1 MQWSLSTLLLLAGHV
16 FAQLPLPE
24 PPFMPPNA
32 SAGAVTSPGGVTPNP
47 QWSSLLGDLLYF
59 YEAQRSG
66 KLPASNRVKWRN
78 DSALSDG
85 QDVHLNLTGGYYDA
99 GDYIKCTFP
108 LSFTLMSV
116 CWGATDYGKGYD
128 LANQTP
134 YLDAMLR
141 WGLDW
146 LMEAHPTNSTLFVQI
161 SDANVDNNY
170 WGGDQTIPGP
180 RTSYQINATSPGTD
194 AAAGAAAAFAA
205 CSNLYQNR
213 VFSNSYSGPA
223 TIQNSTYA
231 SLLLQHAQGLYT
243 FATSA
248 RKTEY
253 QNSVPE
259 VGNAYPSSGF
269 GDELAIAALFLSWA
283 TNSSLL
289 YEEAQS
295 YYSQYNL
302 SGYKGVFNW
311 DTKTPGI
318 PVLFA
323 QIAQANPTFGNISTW
338 QDQAETYFDGV
349 VYGGGDGYTT
359 TGGLLYY
366 PGDSDDAS
374 LNPALNAAMLLNR
387 YVALASTQTK
397 KQDYYNFAKSQVKYA
412 LGYNPMSVPYI
423 VGVNPN
429 SPQNPHSAMASG
441 GNNISDI
448 NNDPPQEAHVLYGA
462 VVGGPDRF
470 DRYFDIRGDWP
481 ETEPALDYN
490 APMLTLAAM
499 HVLNDTS
506 DPYYTSL
513 QAGTYQSKRPQGMP
527 CDAAYQ
533 QGCGGPQLSQTG
545 QIAMGAVVGLVGV
558 VIFSLVGWWGW
569 LVYRGDYD
577 RCY

>member
-1 MQWSLSTLLLLAGHV
+1 MWSISPLLLLAGYA
-16 FAQLPLPE
+16 FAQLPLPQ
-24 PPFMPPNA
+24 PSFMPPNA
-32 SAGAVTSPGGVTPNP
+32 SAGAVSSTGGTIPNS
-47 QWSSLLGDLLYF
+47 QWSSLLGDLIYF

-66 KLPASNRVKWRN
+66 KLPADNRVKWRN

-85 QDVHLNLTGGYYDA
+85 SDVKLNLTGGYYDA

-146 LMEAHPTNSTLFVQI
+146 LIKAHPNNNTLYVQI
-161 SDANVDNNY
+161 SSVEVDNNY
-170 WGGDQTIPGP
+170 WGGDQGIPGP
-180 RTSYQINATSPGTD
+180 RTSYQINTTSPGTD

-213 VFSNSYSGPA
+213 VFSDSYSGPA
-223 TIQNSTYA
+223 TLQNSTYA
-231 SLLLQHAQGLYT
+231 ALLLQHAQGLYT

-248 RKTEY
+248 RKIEY
-253 QNSVPE
+253 QDSVPDA
-259 VGNAYPSSGF
+259 GKAYASSGF
-269 GDELAIAALFLSWA
+269 GDELAIAALFLSLA
-283 TNSSLL
+283 TNSSSL
-289 YEEAQS
+289 YKVAQS
-295 YYSQYNL
+295 YYGEYNL
-302 SGYKGVFNW
+302 SDYQGPFNW

-323 QIAQANPTFGNISTW
+323 QIAQSNPAFGNLSTW
-338 QDQAETYFDGV
+338 QSEAETYFDQV
-349 VYGGGDGYTT
+349 VYGGGKGYSTA
-359 TGGLLYY
+359 GGLLYY
-366 PGDSDDAS
+366 PGDSDTAS
-374 LNPALNAAMLLNR
+374 INPALNAAMLLNR
-387 YVALASTQTK
+387 YVPLASSQTK
-397 KQDYYNFAKSQVKYA
+397 KQDYYNFAKNQVKYA
-412 LGYNPMSVPYI
+412 LGSNPMSIPYV

-448 NNDPPQEAHVLYGA
+448 NNDPPREAYVLYGA
-462 VVGGPDRF
+462 VVGGPDKYDRF
-470 DRYFDIRGDWP
+470 FDIRADWP

-499 HVLNDTS
+499 HVLNDSS
-506 DPYYTSL
+506 DPFYTSL
-513 QAGTYQSKRPQGMP
+513 QAGAYQSKRPQGMP

-533 QGCGGPQLSQTG
+533 EGCAGPQMSQAG
-545 QIAMGAVVGLVGV
+545 QIAMGVIVGLAGV
-558 VIFSLVGWWGW
+558 VIFSLIGWWGW
-569 LVYRGDYD
+569 LVYRGNYTP
-577 RCY
+577 CY